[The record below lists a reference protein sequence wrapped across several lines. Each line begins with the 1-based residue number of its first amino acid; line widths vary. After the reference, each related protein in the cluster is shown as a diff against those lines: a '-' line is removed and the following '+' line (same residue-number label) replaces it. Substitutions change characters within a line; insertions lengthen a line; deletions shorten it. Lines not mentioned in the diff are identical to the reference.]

1 MLVFIKDFQTN
12 LTNNVGQRSDKQL
25 PRFDDEAILEAV
37 PRVNAAIVA
46 NVTSCLAVIDKG
58 VTAIKLLNGGVFE
71 SFEWTALLLLAMGHC
86 E

>member
-1 MLVFIKDFQTN
+1 MVFSKDSEAY

-37 PRVNAAIVA
+37 PRVNASIIA
-46 NVTSCLAVIDKG
+46 NLTSCLAVIHKG
-58 VTAIKLLNGGVFE
+58 VAAIKLLNGGVFE
-71 SFEWTALLLLAMGHC
+71 SFEWTALLLLAVGHC

>member
-12 LTNNVGQRSDKQL
+12 LTNKVGQWSDKQ
-25 PRFDDEAILEAV
+25 PTRFDDEAILEAV
-37 PRVNAAIVA
+37 PRVNAAIIA
-46 NVTSCLAVIDKG
+46 NVTSCLAVIHKG

-71 SFEWTALLLLAMGHC
+71 SFEWTALLLLAVGHC

>member
-1 MLVFIKDFQTN
+1 MVFSKDSEAY

-46 NVTSCLAVIDKG
+46 NVSSCLAVIHKG
-58 VTAIKLLNGGVFE
+58 VTAIKLLNGGVFD
-71 SFEWTALLLLAMGHC
+71 SFEWTAFLLLAMGHC